1 MNNSGFYVDKRIP
14 IAVIITLVA
23 QLMAIVWGASS
34 LYSSVENNSIQI
46 NRLDGALSGDGNYL
60 LRDITR
66 KLKQADTKL
75 VQNKEYYDNRI
86 NTLRQSYSSIER
98 KLILQIEINDDFRK
112 KQKDIIEDLTKEI
125 SNLRKLIK

>member
-75 VQNKEYYDNRI
+75 VENKEYYEKRI
-86 NTLRQSYSSIER
+86 NTLRESYSSIER